1 SAFDSG
7 SFGNLGRLV
16 EGTWQI
22 HLRRSRKSPLFSWRE
37 VSRGKGMAA
46 LHRATMGEGP
56 ESLQMLTSHS
66 TGLVIEGMGGGHL
79 PDGVAAV
86 AREAAAH
93 IPIVLASRTGD
104 GYVLEQSYGFSGG
117 EMDLLA

>member
-1 SAFDSG
+1 
-7 SFGNLGRLV
+7 
-16 EGTWQI
+16 
-22 HLRRSRKSPLFSWRE
+22 
-37 VSRGKGMAA
+37 
-46 LHRATMGEGP
+46 GP

-117 EMDLLA
+117 EMDLLAAGLISAGDLNGPKARMLLEVALRAASNEPGGYSNRTAARKAFQL